1 MIVTKEDIPNYLPH
15 RPPFL
20 MIDCLSEVE
29 PGYFQSEFTIE
40 SNNLLVE
47 EGFFQASGL
56 MENIA
61 QTCAAGFGYLDRAT
75 GGPPKLGFI
84 GAISKLEVFDLPPVH
99 STITTTVT
107 PTHQLGNIFLVK
119 GLNSLEG
126 RKLLECEMKIVV
138 NQQE

>member
-1 MIVTKEDIPNYLPH
+1 MIVSKKDILQYLPH

-20 MIDCLSEVE
+20 MIDELVSATNEKFESELLI
-29 PGYFQSEFTIE
+29 SED
-40 SNNLLVE
+40 NLLVE
-47 EGFFQASGL
+47 DGFFQESGM

-61 QTCAAGFGYLDRAT
+61 QTCAAGFGYVNSAA
-75 GGPPKLGFI
+75 GGEPEVGFI
-84 GAISKLEVFDLPPVH
+84 GAISKLEVFELPPVN
-99 STITTTVT
+99 SVITTTVI

-138 NQQE
+138 G